1 MTLAAR
7 RHPATDRDD
16 NPRALAT
23 EPAHTAERDL
33 DEVLAAERAHLDIS
47 RVALRRMRERAE
59 ALFASGAQV
68 AGDPFAAETLG
79 RTLSRRVAELADDPT
94 TPLFFGRLDF
104 GGSADGQHSGTADP
118 DHAGREYHVG
128 RRHVTDDAGEPL
140 VLDWRAPVSRSFYR
154 ASARD
159 PQGVATRRRFGFS
172 GGVLTSFEDEHLDRG
187 EELGTASRILTAEIE
202 RPRVGPMRDIVATI
216 QPEQDE
222 LVRAD
227 LADSICVQG
236 APGTGKTAVGLHRA
250 AYLLYLHRERLR
262 RSGVLIVGPNRAFL
276 SYIAAVLPALG
287 EVEVEQATVEDLVA
301 RVPVRA
307 VDDPAVATLKHDVR
321 MAEVLRRAVDAH
333 IGAPTEPIMV
343 SDGSFRWRIG
353 LDPLHRVVEET
364 RREGL
369 PYATGRERVRAR
381 VVGLLQ
387 RQSEARRAESP
398 SDAWLRRMGKVKPV
412 TAFLDAVWP
421 ALTPEGL
428 LHTLFTDPDALATAA
443 DGLLAAEEQ
452 ALLFGAP
459 ATVGRPADAAGAGQ
473 VTHPTA
479 TNGLP
484 ADLPG
489 AGRPSDLTAAEGRPV
504 DSEGAGQRSV
514 PTATG
519 GRRRGTAPAAGTK
532 LGRTPKAT
540 KWTAADAVLID
551 EAAGLIERPG
561 GFGHV
566 VVDEAQD
573 LSPMQCRAI
582 ARRSEHG
589 SITLLGDLAQG
600 TAPWAATDWRES
612 LAHLGKPDA
621 AVVPLSVGF
630 RVPAAVVAFAN
641 RLLPA
646 LAVDVPPGE
655 SLRRDGALDVRTVD
669 DLAAATVAEVRAALA
684 HDGSVGVIAADEAVD
699 RLRAALAAA
708 GVETATADDVEAATR
723 VTVVP
728 ATLVKGLEYDHV
740 VVVEPAAIVAAEP
753 RGLHRLYVVLTRAVS
768 GLTVLHNAPLPAPL
782 G

>member
-1 MTLAAR
+1 M
-7 RHPATDRDD
+7 PATDERGSAHSVPAQLD
-16 NPRALAT
+16 T
-23 EPAHTAERDL
+23 E
-33 DEVLAAERAHLDIS
+33 LAAEQAHLETS
-47 RVALRRMRERAE
+47 RLALRRMRDRAQS
-59 ALFASGAQV
+59 LFATGDKV
-68 AGDPFAAETLG
+68 AGDAYTAEQLG
-79 RTLSRRVAELADDPT
+79 RHLARRVAELADDPAT
-94 TPLFFGRLDF
+94 ALFFGRLDF
-104 GGSADGQHSGTADP
+104 GPADP
-118 DHAGREYHVG
+118 EHAGRAYHVG
-128 RRHVTDDAGEPL
+128 RRHVTDERGEPL

-159 PQGVATRRRFGFS
+159 PQGVAVRRRFGF
-172 GGVLTSFEDEHLDRG
+172 GAGALTGFEDEHLDRG
-187 EELGTASRILTAEIE
+187 EELGTSSRILTAEIE

-262 RSGVLIVGPNRAFL
+262 RAGVLIVGPNRAFL

-287 EVEVEQATVEDLVA
+287 EVEVAQATVEELVA

-307 VDDPAVATLKHDVR
+307 VDDPAVAALKHDPR
-321 MAEVLRRAVDAH
+321 MAEVLRRAADAR
-333 IGAPTEPIMV
+333 ITAPTDPIMV

-353 LDPLHRVVEET
+353 LDPLHRVIEET

-369 PYATGRERVRAR
+369 PYGTGRERVRAR

-387 RQSEARRAESP
+387 RQAEARRAESP
-398 SDAWLRRMGKVKPV
+398 GDAWLRRMGRSRPV
-412 TAFLDAVWP
+412 TAFLDAAWP

-428 LHTLFTDPDALATAA
+428 VHAVLGDPDLLATVA
-443 DGLLAAEEQ
+443 DGLLTPDEQ
-452 ALLFGAP
+452 ALLG
-459 ATVGRPADAAGAGQ
+459 
-473 VTHPTA
+473 
-479 TNGLP
+479 
-484 ADLPG
+484 
-489 AGRPSDLTAAEGRPV
+489 
-504 DSEGAGQRSV
+504 
-514 PTATG
+514 
-519 GRRRGTAPAAGTK
+519 GTK
-532 LGRTPKAT
+532 PGRTPKAT
-540 KWTAADAVLID
+540 RWTAADAVLID
-551 EAAGLIERPG
+551 EAAGLIERAT

-630 RVPAAVVAFAN
+630 RVPAVVVAFAN

-646 LAVDVPPGE
+646 LAVDVPPAV
-655 SLRRDGALDVRTVD
+655 SLRRDGALDVRTVT
-669 DLAAATVAEVRAALA
+669 DLAAATVAEVRAALGQ
-684 HDGSVGVIAADEAVD
+684 DGSVGVIAADDAVD
-699 RLRAALAAA
+699 GLRAALAAA
-708 GVETATADDVEAATR
+708 GVPTATADDPAAPAR

-740 VVVEPAAIVAAEP
+740 VVVEPAAIVAAEA
-753 RGLHRLYVVLTRAVS
+753 RGLHRLYVALTRAVS
-768 GLTVLHNAPLPAPL
+768 GLSVLHTAPLPGPL
-782 G
+782 AGPPPTA

>member
-1 MTLAAR
+1 MR
-7 RHPATDRDD
+7 DR
-16 NPRALAT
+16 AQ
-23 EPAHTAERDL
+23 
-33 DEVLAAERAHLDIS
+33 S
-47 RVALRRMRERAE
+47 
-59 ALFASGAQV
+59 LFATGDKV
-68 AGDPFAAETLG
+68 AGDAYTAEQLG
-79 RTLSRRVAELADDPT
+79 RHLARRVAELADDPAT
-94 TPLFFGRLDF
+94 ALFFGRLDF
-104 GGSADGQHSGTADP
+104 GPADP
-118 DHAGREYHVG
+118 EHAGRAYHVG
-128 RRHVTDDAGEPL
+128 RRHVTDERGEPL

-159 PQGVATRRRFGFS
+159 PQGVAVRRRFGF
-172 GGVLTSFEDEHLDRG
+172 GAGALTGFEDEHLDRG
-187 EELGTASRILTAEIE
+187 EELGTSSRILTAEIE

-262 RSGVLIVGPNRAFL
+262 RAGVLIVGPNRAFL

-287 EVEVEQATVEDLVA
+287 EVEVAQATVEELVA

-307 VDDPAVATLKHDVR
+307 VDDPAVAALKHDPR
-321 MAEVLRRAVDAH
+321 MAEVLRRAADAR
-333 IGAPTEPIMV
+333 IIAPTDPIMV

-353 LDPLHRVVEET
+353 LEPLHRVIEET

-369 PYATGRERVRAR
+369 PYGTGRERVRAR

-387 RQSEARRAESP
+387 RQAEARRAESP
-398 SDAWLRRMGKVKPV
+398 GDAWLRRMGRSRPV
-412 TAFLDAVWP
+412 TAFLDAAWP

-428 LHTLFTDPDALATAA
+428 VHAVLGDPGLLATVA
-443 DGLLAAEEQ
+443 DGLLTPDEQ
-452 ALLFGAP
+452 ALLC
-459 ATVGRPADAAGAGQ
+459 
-473 VTHPTA
+473 
-479 TNGLP
+479 
-484 ADLPG
+484 
-489 AGRPSDLTAAEGRPV
+489 
-504 DSEGAGQRSV
+504 
-514 PTATG
+514 
-519 GRRRGTAPAAGTK
+519 GTK
-532 LGRTPKAT
+532 PGRTPKAT
-540 KWTAADAVLID
+540 RWTAADTVLID
-551 EAAGLIERPG
+551 EAAGLIERAT

-589 SITLLGDLAQG
+589 SVTLLGDLAQG

-630 RVPAAVVAFAN
+630 RVPAVVVAFAN

-646 LAVDVPPGE
+646 LAVDVPPAV
-655 SLRRDGALDVRTVD
+655 SLRSDGALDVRTVA
-669 DLAAATVAEVRAALA
+669 DLAAATVAEVRAALGR
-684 HDGSVGVIAADEAVD
+684 DGSVGVIAADDAVD
-699 RLRAALAAA
+699 GLRAALAAA
-708 GVETATADDVEAATR
+708 GVPTATADDPAAPAR

-753 RGLHRLYVVLTRAVS
+753 RGLHRLYVALTRAVS
-768 GLTVLHNAPLPAPL
+768 GLSVLHTAPLPGPL
-782 G
+782 AGPPTA

>member
-1 MTLAAR
+1 M
-7 RHPATDRDD
+7 PATDERGRSRPVPAD
-16 NPRALAT
+16 PAPTHLET
-23 EPAHTAERDL
+23 ELSTEQ
-33 DEVLAAERAHLDIS
+33 AHLETS
-47 RVALRRMRERAE
+47 RLALRRMRDRAE
-59 ALFASGAQV
+59 SLFATGDKV
-68 AGDPFAAETLG
+68 AGDAYTAEQLG
-79 RTLSRRVAELADDPT
+79 RHLARRVAELADDPT
-94 TPLFFGRLDF
+94 TALFFGRLDF
-104 GGSADGQHSGTADP
+104 GPADP
-118 DHAGREYHVG
+118 EHAGRGYHVG
-128 RRHVTDDAGEPL
+128 RRHVTDDRGEPL

-159 PQGVATRRRFGFS
+159 PQGIAVRRRFGFNA
-172 GGVLTSFEDEHLDRG
+172 GTLTSFEDEHLDRG

-262 RSGVLIVGPNRAFL
+262 KAGVLIVGPNRAFL

-287 EVEVEQATVEDLVA
+287 EVEVAQATVEDLVA

-307 VDDPAVATLKHDVR
+307 GDDPAVAALKHDPR
-321 MAEVLRRAVDAH
+321 MAGVLRRAADQR
-333 IGAPTEPIMV
+333 ITAPTEPIMV

-353 LDPLHRVVEET
+353 LEPLHRVIEET

-369 PYATGRERVRAR
+369 PYDTGRERVRAR

-387 RQSEARRAESP
+387 RQAEARRAESP
-398 SDAWLRRMGKVKPV
+398 RDAWLRRMGRARPV
-412 TAFLDAVWP
+412 TAFLDAAWP

-428 LHTLFTDPDALATAA
+428 VHSVLGDPAVLAAA
-443 DGLLAAEEQ
+443 AEGLLTADEQ
-452 ALLFGAP
+452 ALLRGD
-459 ATVGRPADAAGAGQ
+459 ATPTDPTGTDPTGAGP
-473 VTHPTA
+473 VRSRS
-479 TNGLP
+479 
-484 ADLPG
+484 G
-489 AGRPSDLTAAEGRPV
+489 AG
-504 DSEGAGQRSV
+504 
-514 PTATG
+514 
-519 GRRRGTAPAAGTK
+519 AAGTK

-540 KWTAADAVLID
+540 RWTAADTVLID
-551 EAAGLIERPG
+551 EAAGLIERPA

-600 TAPWAATDWRES
+600 TAPWAASDWRES

-621 AVVPLSVGF
+621 VVVPLSVGF

-646 LAVDVPPGE
+646 LAVDVPPAV
-655 SLRRDGALDVRTVD
+655 SLRRDGALDVRTVT
-669 DLAAATVAEVRAALA
+669 DLVAATVAEVRAALG
-684 HDGSVGVIAADEAVD
+684 HDGSVGVIAADDAVAG
-699 RLRAALAAA
+699 LRAALADA
-708 GVETATADDVEAATR
+708 GVPTATADDVAASAR

-728 ATLVKGLEYDHV
+728 ATLVKGLEYDQV

-753 RGLHRLYVVLTRAVS
+753 RGLHRLYVALTRAVS
-768 GLTVLHNAPLPAPL
+768 RLSVLHTAPLPAPL
-782 G
+782 ADPPDGPTPA

>member
-1 MTLAAR
+1 MTLHAQAQ
-7 RHPATDRDD
+7 TLDD
-16 NPRALAT
+16 ELG
-23 EPAHTAERDL
+23 
-33 DEVLAAERAHLDIS
+33 AERAHLDTS
-47 RVALRRMRERAE
+47 RAALRRMRERAE
-59 ALFASGAQV
+59 ALFATGDTV
-68 AGDPFAAETLG
+68 AGDAYTAEQLG
-79 RTLSRRVAELADDPT
+79 RHMARRVAELADDPT

-104 GGSADGQHSGTADP
+104 GGSADNRHSGAADP
-118 DHAGREYHVG
+118 DDEVVGIYHVG
-128 RRHVTDDAGEPL
+128 RRHVTDEAGEPL
-140 VLDWRAPVSRSFYR
+140 VLDWRAPISRSFYR

-159 PQGVATRRRFGFS
+159 PQGVAVRRRFGFS
-172 GGVLTSFEDEHLDRG
+172 SGALTSFEDEHLDRG

-287 EVEVEQATVEDLVA
+287 EVEVAQATVEDLIA

-307 VDDPAVATLKHDVR
+307 VEDPAVATVKHDAR

-333 IGAPTEPIMV
+333 IGTPTEPIMV

-387 RQSEARRAESP
+387 RQAEARRAESP
-398 SDAWLRRMGKVKPV
+398 GDPWLRRMGKAKPV
-412 TAFLDAVWP
+412 TGFLDAVWP

-428 LHTLFTDPDALATAA
+428 VHTLLGDPDALAVAA
-443 DGLLAAEEQ
+443 EGLLTADEQ
-452 ALLFGAP
+452 ALLQGRRPDDDGASDEPAAGRRGVP
-459 ATVGRPADAAGAGQ
+459 AT
-473 VTHPTA
+473 
-479 TNGLP
+479 
-484 ADLPG
+484 
-489 AGRPSDLTAAEGRPV
+489 
-504 DSEGAGQRSV
+504 
-514 PTATG
+514 
-519 GRRRGTAPAAGTK
+519 GTK

-540 KWTAADAVLID
+540 RWTAADAVLID
-551 EAAGLIERPG
+551 EAAGLLERPA

-600 TAPWAATDWRES
+600 TAPWAARDWRES

-621 AVVPLSVGF
+621 VVVPLSIGF

-641 RLLPA
+641 RLLPV
-646 LAVDVPPGE
+646 LAVDVPPAQ
-655 SLRRDGALDVRTVD
+655 SLRHDGTLDVRTVE
-669 DLAAATVAEVRAALA
+669 DLVAAAVAEVRAALA
-684 HDGSVGVIAADEAVD
+684 HDGSVGVIAADDTVD
-699 RLRAALAAA
+699 RLRAALHAA
-708 GVETATADDVEAATR
+708 GVETATADEVETAAR

-768 GLTVLHNAPLPAPL
+768 RLSVLHTAPLPDPL

>member
-1 MTLAAR
+1 MTLHA
-7 RHPATDRDD
+7 PEQTLD
-16 NPRALAT
+16 
-23 EPAHTAERDL
+23 AEL
-33 DEVLAAERAHLDIS
+33 GAERAHLEAS
-47 RVALRRMRERAE
+47 RAALRRMRERAE
-59 ALFASGAQV
+59 ALFATGDKV
-68 AGDPFAAETLG
+68 AGDAYTAEQLG
-79 RTLSRRVAELADDPT
+79 RHMARRVKELADDPT

-104 GGSADGQHSGTADP
+104 GDNDP
-118 DHAGREYHVG
+118 DHAGRDYHVG
-128 RRHVTDDAGEPL
+128 RRHVTDDLGEPL

-159 PQGVATRRRFGFS
+159 PQGVAVRRRFGFS
-172 GGVLTSFEDEHLDRG
+172 TGVLTSFEDEHLDRG

-307 VDDPAVATLKHDVR
+307 VDDPALATLKHDVR

-333 IGAPTEPIMV
+333 IGTPTEPIMV

-353 LDPLHRVVEET
+353 LDPLHRVVQET

-369 PYATGRERVRAR
+369 PYATGRDRVRAR

-387 RQSEARRAESP
+387 RQAEARRAESP
-398 SDAWLRRMGKVKPV
+398 SDAWLRRMGKAKPV

-428 LHTLFTDPDALATAA
+428 LHTLLTDPAALATAA
-443 DGLLAAEEQ
+443 DGLLNTEEQ
-452 ALLFGAP
+452 ELLRS
-459 ATVGRPADAAGAGQ
+459 GRP
-473 VTHPTA
+473 
-479 TNGLP
+479 
-484 ADLPG
+484 
-489 AGRPSDLTAAEGRPV
+489 
-504 DSEGAGQRSV
+504 
-514 PTATG
+514 
-519 GRRRGTAPAAGTK
+519 
-532 LGRTPKAT
+532 GRTPKAT

-551 EAAGLIERPG
+551 EAAGLIERPA

-612 LAHLGKPDA
+612 LAHLGKPGA
-621 AVVPLSVGF
+621 AVVPLSIGF
-630 RVPAAVVAFAN
+630 RVPAVVVAFAN

-646 LAVDVPPGE
+646 LAVDVPPAE
-655 SLRRDGALDVRTVD
+655 SLRRDGTLDVRTVD
-669 DLAAATVAEVRAALA
+669 DLTAATVAEVRAALD
-684 HDGSVGVIAADEAVD
+684 HDGSVGVIAADDAVD
-699 RLRAALAAA
+699 RLRAALADV
-708 GVETATADDVEAATR
+708 GVETATADDVEAAAR

-768 GLTVLHNAPLPAPL
+768 RLAVLHREPLPAPL
-782 G
+782 AG

>member
-1 MTLAAR
+1 MTLHAQEQTLDAE
-7 RHPATDRDD
+7 
-16 NPRALAT
+16 LV
-23 EPAHTAERDL
+23 AERDHL
-33 DEVLAAERAHLDIS
+33 TASRAALS
-47 RVALRRMRERAE
+47 RMRGRAE
-59 ALFASGAQV
+59 ALFATGDKV
-68 AGDPFAAETLG
+68 AGDAYTAEQLG
-79 RTLSRRVAELADDPT
+79 RHMARRVKELADDPT

-104 GGSADGQHSGTADP
+104 GDTDP

-128 RRHVTDDAGEPL
+128 RRHVTDDLGEPL

-159 PQGVATRRRFGFS
+159 PQGIAVRRRFGFS
-172 GGVLTSFEDEHLDRG
+172 TGLLTSFEDEHLDRG

-216 QPEQDE
+216 QPEQDD

-287 EVEVEQATVEDLVA
+287 EIEVEQATVKDLLD

-307 VDDPAVATLKHDVR
+307 LDDPAVATLKHDVR

-333 IGAPTEPIMV
+333 IGTPTEPIMV

-353 LDPLHRVVEET
+353 LDPLHQLVDET

-398 SDAWLRRMGKVKPV
+398 SDAWLRRMGKAKPV
-412 TAFLDAVWP
+412 TELLDAVWP

-428 LHTLFTDPDALATAA
+428 LHTLLTDPEALATAA
-443 DGLLAAEEQ
+443 DGLLRPEEQ
-452 ALLFGAP
+452 ELL
-459 ATVGRPADAAGAGQ
+459 
-473 VTHPTA
+473 
-479 TNGLP
+479 
-484 ADLPG
+484 
-489 AGRPSDLTAAEGRPV
+489 
-504 DSEGAGQRSV
+504 RSGKV
-514 PTATG
+514 
-519 GRRRGTAPAAGTK
+519 
-532 LGRTPKAT
+532 GRTPKAT
-540 KWTAADAVLID
+540 RWTVADAVLID
-551 EAAGLIERPG
+551 EAAGLIERPT

-621 AVVPLSVGF
+621 VVVPLSVGF

-646 LAVDVPPGE
+646 LAVDVPPAE
-655 SLRRDGALDVRTVD
+655 SLRRDGTLAVRTVD
-669 DLAAATVAEVRAALA
+669 DLVAATVTEVRAALA
-684 HDGSVGVIAADEAVD
+684 HDGSVGVIADDDTVD
-699 RLRAALAAA
+699 RLRTALAEA
-708 GVETATADDVEAATR
+708 GVATATADDVEAAER

-768 GLTVLHNAPLPAPL
+768 RLAVLHRDPLPGPL
-782 G
+782 AD

>member
-1 MTLAAR
+1 MTLHAQEQ
-7 RHPATDRDD
+7 TLD
-16 NPRALAT
+16 
-23 EPAHTAERDL
+23 AEL
-33 DEVLAAERAHLDIS
+33 VAERAHLDTS
-47 RVALRRMRERAE
+47 RAALRRMRERAE
-59 ALFASGAQV
+59 SLFATGDKV
-68 AGDPFAAETLG
+68 AGDAYTAEQLG
-79 RTLSRRVAELADDPT
+79 RHMARRVKELADDPT

-104 GGSADGQHSGTADP
+104 GAADP
-118 DHAGREYHVG
+118 DHAGRDYHVG
-128 RRHVTDDAGEPL
+128 RRHVTDELGEPL

-159 PQGVATRRRFGFS
+159 PQGVAVRRRFGFS
-172 GGVLTSFEDEHLDRG
+172 AGVLTSFEDERLDRG

-307 VDDPAVATLKHDVR
+307 VDDPAVATLKHDIR
-321 MAEVLRRAVDAH
+321 LAEVLRRAVDAH
-333 IGAPTEPIMV
+333 IGTPTEPIMV

-353 LDPLHRVVEET
+353 LDPLHRLVEET

-369 PYATGRERVRAR
+369 PYATGRERVLAR

-398 SDAWLRRMGKVKPV
+398 SDAWLRRMSRVKPV
-412 TAFLDAVWP
+412 TEFLDAVWP

-428 LHTLFTDPDALATAA
+428 LHRLRTDPEALAAAA
-443 DGLLAAEEQ
+443 DGLLTAEEQ
-452 ALLFGAP
+452 ELFRSG
-459 ATVGRPADAAGAGQ
+459 
-473 VTHPTA
+473 
-479 TNGLP
+479 
-484 ADLPG
+484 
-489 AGRPSDLTAAEGRPV
+489 PV
-504 DSEGAGQRSV
+504 
-514 PTATG
+514 
-519 GRRRGTAPAAGTK
+519 
-532 LGRTPKAT
+532 GRTPKAT
-540 KWTAADAVLID
+540 RWTAADAVLID
-551 EAAGLIERPG
+551 EAAGLLERPAS
-561 GFGHV
+561 FGHV

-646 LAVDVPPGE
+646 LAVDVPPAR
-655 SLRRDGALDVRTVD
+655 SLRRDGTLDVRTVE
-669 DLAAATVAEVRAALA
+669 DLTAAAVAEVRAALA
-684 HDGSVGVIAADEAVD
+684 HDGSVGVIAADAAVD
-699 RLRAALAAA
+699 RLRAALADA
-708 GVETATADDVEAATR
+708 GVETATADDVEAAAR

-768 GLTVLHNAPLPAPL
+768 RLAVLHREPLPEPL
-782 G
+782 AG

>member
-1 MTLAAR
+1 M
-7 RHPATDRDD
+7 PATDERGRTH
-16 NPRALAT
+16 P
-23 EPAHTAERDL
+23 EPAQPAPTRLETEL
-33 DEVLAAERAHLDIS
+33 STEQAHLETS
-47 RVALRRMRERAE
+47 RLALRRMRERAQS
-59 ALFASGAQV
+59 LFATGDKV
-68 AGDPFAAETLG
+68 AGDAYTAEQLG
-79 RTLSRRVAELADDPT
+79 RHLARRVAELADDPAT
-94 TPLFFGRLDF
+94 ALFFGRLDF
-104 GGSADGQHSGTADP
+104 GPTDP
-118 DHAGREYHVG
+118 EHAGRGYHVG
-128 RRHVTDDAGEPL
+128 RRHVTDERGEPL
-140 VLDWRAPVSRSFYR
+140 VLDWRAPVSRAFYR

-159 PQGVATRRRFGFS
+159 PQGIAVRRRFGFS
-172 GGVLTSFEDEHLDRG
+172 AGALTSFEDEHLDRG

-262 RSGVLIVGPNRAFL
+262 RAGVLIVGPNRAFL

-287 EVEVEQATVEDLVA
+287 EVEVAQATVEDLVA

-307 VDDPAVATLKHDVR
+307 VDDPAVAALKHDPR
-321 MAEVLRRAVDAH
+321 MAGVLRRAADAL
-333 IGAPTEPIMV
+333 ITAPTEPIMV

-353 LDPLHRVVEET
+353 LDPLHRVIEET

-369 PYATGRERVRAR
+369 PYDTGRERVRAR

-387 RQSEARRAESP
+387 RQAEARRAESP
-398 SDAWLRRMGKVKPV
+398 GDAWLRRMGKARPV
-412 TAFLDAVWP
+412 TAFLDAAWP

-428 LHTLFTDPDALATAA
+428 VHSVLGDPDVLATAA
-443 DGLLAAEEQ
+443 DGLLTDGEQ
-452 ALLFGAP
+452 ALL
-459 ATVGRPADAAGAGQ
+459 R
-473 VTHPTA
+473 
-479 TNGLP
+479 
-484 ADLPG
+484 
-489 AGRPSDLTAAEGRPV
+489 
-504 DSEGAGQRSV
+504 
-514 PTATG
+514 
-519 GRRRGTAPAAGTK
+519 GTK

-540 KWTAADAVLID
+540 RWTAADTVLID
-551 EAAGLIERPG
+551 EAAGLIERTT

-621 AVVPLSVGF
+621 VVVPLSVGF
-630 RVPAAVVAFAN
+630 RVPAVVVAFAN

-646 LAVDVPPGE
+646 LAVDVPPAV
-655 SLRRDGALDVRTVD
+655 SLRHDGALDVRAVA
-669 DLAAATVAEVRAALA
+669 DLAAATVAEVRAALG
-684 HDGSVGVIAADEAVD
+684 HDGSVGVIAADDAVD
-699 RLRAALAAA
+699 GLRAALAAA
-708 GVETATADDVEAATR
+708 GVPTATADDVAASAR

-740 VVVEPAAIVAAEP
+740 VVVEPAAIVAAEQ
-753 RGLHRLYVVLTRAVS
+753 RGLHRLYVALTRAVS
-768 GLTVLHNAPLPAPL
+768 GLSVLHTAPLPGPL
-782 G
+782 AEPPAA